1 MENSR
6 GSFRQ
11 IRSTGEWVDTV
22 LAVVAAGK
30 IITLDKLGDIYVT
43 DPVTEESKL
52 INNEKYTHSKF
63 LFGVKNEVF
72 NIDKDGTLYATKV
85 EDGSWRQVSEFANY
99 PATSMGVDCGENIVT
114 VGAKSGRTF
123 LTFPNGEVK
132 KISESDYSQTK
143 FIFGG
148 ENYFFTIENN
158 TLYRTNPVDGTCK
171 QIGEAGAF
179 ANTKIG
185 TGMNDNIYTL
195 ETTGVIWE
203 TNGETGVYSKIIDHS
218 FLDTQLMF
226 AGNNMLYA
234 ILPTGCLYEISI

>member
-1 MENSR
+1 MENLR

-11 IRSTGEWVDTV
+11 IRSTGEWIDTV

-43 DPVTEESKL
+43 DPITGECKL

-63 LFGVKNEVF
+63 LFGVGEEVF
-72 NIDKDGTLYATKV
+72 NIDKDGTLYGTKV
-85 EDGSWRQVSEFANY
+85 SDGSWRQISEFANY
-99 PATSMGVDCGENIVT
+99 PYTSMGVNCGENIVT

-123 LTFPNGEVK
+123 LTSANGEVN
-132 KISESDYSQTK
+132 KISEEDYSNTV

-148 ENYFFTIENN
+148 TNYFFTIENN
-158 TLYRTNPVDGTCK
+158 NLYRTNPIDGVCK
-171 QIGEAGAF
+171 KIGETGAY

-185 TGMNDNIYTL
+185 IGMNDKVYTL

-203 TNGETGVYSKIIDHS
+203 TDGETGEFSKIIDHS
-218 FLDTQLMF
+218 FLDTQIMF
-226 AGNNMLYA
+226 AGNNKLYA
-234 ILPTGCLYEISI
+234 ILPTGCLYEITI